1 MQLRRVSSKT
11 FKNESYDPNNNN
23 LRISSSD
30 AQNTKN
36 VFKSETKKNDDQ
48 DNKQRF
54 KELTVKTKWN
64 AINSSPEGKG
74 NLRNPSEQKLLKGVS
89 FKEDTVLSDI
99 PSQLKKSKTEATKDQ
114 ELKIA
119 DQPLGSPKV
128 GQSLT

>member
-1 MQLRRVSSKT
+1 MQIRRVPSKT

-36 VFKSETKKNDDQ
+36 VFKYETKKNDDQ

-64 AINSSPEGKG
+64 SINSSPEGKG
-74 NLRNPSEQKLLKGVS
+74 NL
-89 FKEDTVLSDI
+89 
-99 PSQLKKSKTEATKDQ
+99 
-114 ELKIA
+114 
-119 DQPLGSPKV
+119 
-128 GQSLT
+128 